1 MEPPKVPR
9 KSCFKRKGLGLPYWS
24 SGEDSVLPMQ
34 GGLGSILERGT
45 KIPGRWDELS

>member
-9 KSCFKRKGLGLPYWS
+9 KSCFKRKGLGLPWWS

-34 GGLGSILERGT
+34 GARVPSSIR
-45 KIPGRWDELS
+45 ELRSQEGEMN